1 MGGRESAIGV
11 NLLTLAP
18 VLDRWRVATVD
29 AARRGVPPHITLLYP
44 WRPAP
49 LRPSDVV
56 EVAAALTDVP
66 ALTVTLRDLERFPGV
81 LYLRPDPDD
90 ILRDLMRRL
99 AAAFPDTP
107 PYGGQFSDPIP
118 HLTIATAPSEA
129 MLDQIEA
136 EVRGEIAALLPLTR
150 LVREIAIEEEGEDG
164 MWTLRSSI
172 PLAGRIE

>member
-66 ALTVTLRDLERFPGV
+66 ALTVTLH
-81 LYLRPDPDD
+81 
-90 ILRDLMRRL
+90 ILC
-99 AAAFPDTP
+99 
-107 PYGGQFSDPIP
+107 
-118 HLTIATAPSEA
+118 
-129 MLDQIEA
+129 
-136 EVRGEIAALLPLTR
+136 LPLPSASCSKAAGR
-150 LVREIAIEEEGEDG
+150 LVALD
-164 MWTLRSSI
+164 LR
-172 PLAGRIE
+172 